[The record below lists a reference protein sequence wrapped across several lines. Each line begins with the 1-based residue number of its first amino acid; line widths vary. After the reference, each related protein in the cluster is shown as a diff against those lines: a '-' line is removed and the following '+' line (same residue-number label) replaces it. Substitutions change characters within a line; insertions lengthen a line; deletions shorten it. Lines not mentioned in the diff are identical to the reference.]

1 MQREHHCDAK
11 AKPPMSEVME
21 VEKFLDALIDSIST
35 KDPNKRVGR
44 GNHSAQRSMQT
55 KVLEE
60 VEDEIVDFEPWMGGR
75 DGNGIEFDENDAICK
90 QHPEVWLDAEETKMQ
105 MPSMSMSASASG
117 SASGAT
123 SVASS
128 KGKEKGKE
136 KKKKDGKKKSKTGS
150 TKKSKKDKSKK
161 TAETLSTQRQILA
174 PSPVPPP
181 VSESASVSVLDE
193 SMSGSGRPPSNPDV
207 KIMTTADLD
216 TIDFDLDLDL
226 GGDDE
231 FDLMDLGDLQ

>member
-11 AKPPMSEVME
+11 SKPPMSEVME

-90 QHPEVWLDAEETKMQ
+90 QHPEVWLDAEELKMPMQMPMQ
-105 MPSMSMSASASG
+105 MPSMSMSMPMSMMSMSASESASG
-117 SASGAT
+117 VTSASVSGAT

-128 KGKEKGKE
+128 EGKEGQRKEEKGRQKE
-136 KKKKDGKKKSKTGS
+136 DEIGNEQKIQRGFIKENS
-150 TKKSKKDKSKK
+150 TVWYS
-161 TAETLSTQRQILA
+161 I
-174 PSPVPPP
+174 V
-181 VSESASVSVLDE
+181 
-193 SMSGSGRPPSNPDV
+193 G
-207 KIMTTADLD
+207 
-216 TIDFDLDLDL
+216 
-226 GGDDE
+226 
-231 FDLMDLGDLQ
+231 